1 MPVIVDGRLTGRNAS
16 LYFTEKQLHILNFI
30 KDFVDEH
37 EISPTLEEIA
47 QYFKVSKIT
56 IYEHINALEK
66 KGALRKSKNRARSIE
81 LISRKD
87 RESASRLN
95 VPILGTIAAGSPIE
109 AVEIPESFD
118 VGEMFPDSRQCFLLR
133 VRGDSM
139 IEDQI
144 ADGDLVIVERR
155 QEPENG
161 EIVVAILNEN
171 DATLKRFYREGDK
184 IRLQPANSTMSPIY
198 TDDVEIRG
206 VVIGVLRKF

>member
-1 MPVIVDGRLTGRNAS
+1 M
-16 LYFTEKQLHILNFI
+16 YFTEKQLHILNFI
-30 KDFVDEH
+30 KDFVAEH

-87 RESASRLN
+87 RDSTSRLK

-109 AVEIPESFD
+109 AVEIPENFD
-118 VGEMFPDSRQCFLLR
+118 VGEMFPDNRQCFLLR

-139 IEDQI
+139 IDDQI

-161 EIVVAILNEN
+161 EIVVAILKEN
-171 DATLKRFYREGDK
+171 DATLKRFYREGDT
-184 IRLQPANSTMSPIY
+184 IRLQPANSAMEPIY

>member
-118 VGEMFPDSRQCFLLR
+118 VGEMFPDSRQCFLLG